1 MPLPEQIPR
10 RSKRERK
17 FPAEYGSVEA
27 TSYTPNPGIPM
38 ANERL
43 FEERLDPPEPVQ
55 EPVALLRPDTS
66 TTSSLH
72 SPPNQFHVFRVL
84 TEPQRQENPATQGQ
98 LTVEPQITHPFRN
111 DAYFEMM
118 KTTVLAPSSKTPRGS
133 DDIVEKIID
142 RRLNDKDL
150 VGYKSET
157 QLKVLDKYSRT
168 SPIAGGP
175 WRSASVKVKMP
186 RKGAANKKD
195 KLAPT
200 TERNAPEIEVHGIQ
214 HRSLVDLI
222 ISKVQQ
228 SSTSK
233 PFTGTPFTE
242 WWCPPQSTK
251 PIRIYGEAYSS
262 DVAIKLYEDIKK
274 VPPPPDHPNIQ
285 SVVVLV
291 MLGSDAT
298 HLADFGTASLWPVYV
313 FFGNESKYETSKQ
326 SQSPAYHLAYLPK
339 VR

>member
-1 MPLPEQIPR
+1 MPPILEQVPR
-10 RSKRERK
+10 RGKRPRK
-17 FPAEYGSVEA
+17 FPAEFGSVEA
-27 TSYTPNPGIPM
+27 TSYTPNPNIPM
-38 ANERL
+38 ANETL
-43 FEERLDPPEPVQ
+43 FEERLEPPEPIQ

-66 TTSSLH
+66 TTRSPH
-72 SPPNQFHVFRVL
+72 SPPNQFHVFQVL
-84 TEPQRQENPATQGQ
+84 AEPPRQEDLAMEQCPMD
-98 LTVEPQITHPFRN
+98 PQVNHPFRN
-111 DAYFEMM
+111 NAYFEMM
-118 KTTVLAPSSKTPRGS
+118 KTTVLAPSSKSPRGS
-133 DDIVEKIID
+133 DEIVDKIID
-142 RRLNDKDL
+142 RRLNDQDL
-150 VGYKSET
+150 VGYRTET
-157 QLKVLDKYSRT
+157 QLKILDRYGRT

-186 RKGAANKKD
+186 RKGAAKKKD

-200 TERNAPEIEVHGIQ
+200 TERSAPEFEVHGIQ

-222 ISKVQQ
+222 TSKVQQ
-228 SSTSK
+228 PSTSK
-233 PFTGTPFTE
+233 SFSGTPFTE
-242 WWCPPQSTK
+242 WWCPPESTK

-274 VPPPPDHPNIQ
+274 VPLPPEHPDIQ